1 MFVLKFN
8 GFNIQNDN
16 SKCSNISLNVDHILL
31 VEELDES
38 DSDILIITTHGT
50 FLSKRNTMFEEV
62 IPWGFEITFI
72 QLKSKNKLKLVNRS
86 QFLYKY
92 ESGDDMMYVTIL
104 GEFRAKNGYQDYQE
118 TFNVKAGPIFKY

>member
-62 IPWGFEITFI
+62 IP
-72 QLKSKNKLKLVNRS
+72 
-86 QFLYKY
+86 
-92 ESGDDMMYVTIL
+92 
-104 GEFRAKNGYQDYQE
+104 
-118 TFNVKAGPIFKY
+118 